1 MKGLKKSFFVPK
13 PFVPFAQASGPGE
26 LKITCLLEGPK
37 MSGASALG
45 SP

>member
-1 MKGLKKSFFVPK
+1 MNGLKKTFLVPK
-13 PFVPFAQASGPGE
+13 LFVSFAQASGPGE

-37 MSGASALG
+37 MSGTSALG

>member
-1 MKGLKKSFFVPK
+1 MSSFKKTFIVPK
-13 PFVPFAQASGPGE
+13 LFISFAQASGPGE

-37 MSGASALG
+37 MSGTGALG